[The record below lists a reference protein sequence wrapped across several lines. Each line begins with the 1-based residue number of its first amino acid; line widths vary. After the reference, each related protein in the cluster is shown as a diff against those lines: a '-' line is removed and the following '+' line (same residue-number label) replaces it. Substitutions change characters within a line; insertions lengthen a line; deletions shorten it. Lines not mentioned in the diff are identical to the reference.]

1 MKIFDNIKNVLVNTA
16 ISSGNIM
23 VISGIL
29 VYLIS
34 GNLLGLIYSIA
45 LIVGSILNLF
55 IKEGLKLLFPNSL
68 FLKRPSIS
76 KRGCG
81 IVRQCLSVKEL
92 NLLRKN
98 MPQGMPSGHSQM
110 AVFSS
115 FFWILFLWKNMRYT
129 KDYPN
134 YLLWT
139 STIILSLLGIS
150 IMISRSFL
158 VENCHTIPQIIVG
171 GIIGGFYAWFIYGLI
186 EHYYPT
192 LLEKK
197 DIKSNESKNKSISN
211 V

>member
-1 MKIFDNIKNVLVNTA
+1 MKIFDNVKNVLVNTA

-45 LIVGSILNLF
+45 LIICSILNLF
-55 IKEGLKLLFPNSL
+55 FKEGLKLLFPNSL

-81 IVRQCLSVKEL
+81 IVRQYLSDKEL
-92 NLLRKN
+92 NLLSKN

-115 FFWILFLWKNMRYT
+115 VFWIMFLWKHMRYT

-134 YLLWT
+134 YLLWS
-139 STIILSLLGIS
+139 STIILSLLGVL
-150 IMISRSFL
+150 IMISRSYL
-158 VENCHTIPQIIVG
+158 VENCHTIPQILVG
-171 GIIGGFYAWFIYGLI
+171 GIIGGLYAWFIYGLI
-186 EHYYPT
+186 EHYYPS

-197 DIKSNESKNKSISN
+197 DTKSNNTNDKSISN